1 MILKIILGIIIGMGL
16 FGLFLFIYEI
26 RNAPIIDENE
36 PFLWDE
42 LPMKKK

>member
-16 FGLFLFIYEI
+16 FGVAIFLYEI
-26 RNAPIIDENE
+26 KHAQVIDENE